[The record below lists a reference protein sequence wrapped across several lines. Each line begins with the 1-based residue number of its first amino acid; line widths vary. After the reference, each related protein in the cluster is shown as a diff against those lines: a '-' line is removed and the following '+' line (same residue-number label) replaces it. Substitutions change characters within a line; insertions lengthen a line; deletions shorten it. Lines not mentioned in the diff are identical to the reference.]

1 MPLVPSTYKAP
12 LFFRN
17 AHTATIYPSM
27 FRRVEDIGYTRERII
42 TEDDDF
48 LDLDWIKNGN
58 NKLMLLSHGL
68 EGNSTRPYILGAA
81 RKFLESDWD
90 ILAWN
95 CRSCSGE
102 MNRKPRFYH
111 HGASEDLEAVV
122 NHALLNNYKEIYLG
136 GFSLGGSLT
145 VKYFGTRPLP
155 DQVKGGIVV
164 SVPFSILDSVKQL
177 TKRGNAF
184 YRKRFLKKLKKKIR
198 IKSNM
203 FPDLISTDGLD
214 DIQLFED
221 FDNRYTAPLHGF
233 KDAYDF
239 YEQASAGNYL
249 ENVKVPLLVINA
261 LNDPFLGD
269 NCYPREIAKSSSNI
283 FLEMPKMG
291 GHVGFLKDFDRS
303 WMDDRMAE
311 FISEIE

>member
-1 MPLVPSTYKAP
+1 
-12 LFFRN
+12 
-17 AHTATIYPSM
+17 
-27 FRRVEDIGYTRERII
+27 
-42 TEDDDF
+42 
-48 LDLDWIKNGN
+48 
-58 NKLMLLSHGL
+58 
-68 EGNSTRPYILGAA
+68 
-81 RKFLESDWD
+81 
-90 ILAWN
+90 
-95 CRSCSGE
+95 
-102 MNRKPRFYH
+102 
-111 HGASEDLEAVV
+111 
-122 NHALLNNYKEIYLG
+122 
-136 GFSLGGSLT
+136 
-145 VKYFGTRPLP
+145 
-155 DQVKGGIVV
+155 
-164 SVPFSILDSVKQL
+164 
-177 TKRGNAF
+177 
-184 YRKRFLKKLKKKIR
+184 
-198 IKSNM
+198 M

-269 NCYPREIAKSSSNI
+269 NCYPDEIAKSSPNI

-311 FISEIE
+311 FISEIK